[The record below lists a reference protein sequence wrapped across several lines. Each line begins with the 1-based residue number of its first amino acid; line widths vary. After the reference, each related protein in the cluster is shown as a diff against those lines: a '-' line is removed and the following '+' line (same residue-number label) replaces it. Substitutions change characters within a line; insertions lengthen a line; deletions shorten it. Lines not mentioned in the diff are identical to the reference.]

1 MHFSEFL
8 HRETRVQ
15 QHLAYQY
22 TLLILDYPVVRF
34 VSVVHFPSGGFHEW
48 TNCCS
53 LMVIRIEKVDTT

>member
-15 QHLAYQY
+15 QHLAYQD

-34 VSVVHFPSGGFHEW
+34 VSVVQWFP
-48 TNCCS
+48 
-53 LMVIRIEKVDTT
+53 RVDELLFADGDSN